1 MIDPAPSVER
11 IGPVSVNL
19 RLGRK
24 FSKFRDKGPAPYIT
38 SIRVHP
44 SLFGSA
50 DLWEHMEDRDYYEL
64 EPGGFVLGQTLET
77 VAMPS
82 DLMALVEG
90 RSSWARVG
98 LSVHMTAPK
107 IDPGFKG
114 NVTLEIANMGTA
126 TVRLQAQEDEP
137 AQLLFM
143 QLSKPLD
150 SEDLYGAD
158 AADVFQ
164 GQTDPIPRR
173 R

>member
-1 MIDPAPSVER
+1 MVIDPKPSLESV
-11 IGPVSVNL
+11 GPVSVNL

-24 FSKFRDKGPAPYIT
+24 FTKFRHEGPAKYIT

-50 DLWEHMEDRDYYEL
+50 DLWEHMEDRDFYEL

-77 VAMPS
+77 VAMPN

-107 IDPGFKG
+107 IDTGFKG

-126 TVRLQAQEDEP
+126 TVRLQAHEDEP
-137 AQLLFM
+137 AQLLLM
-143 QLSKPLD
+143 QLSEAARTRGPLRRQR
-150 SEDLYGAD
+150 SRRLPRAD
-158 AADVFQ
+158 
-164 GQTDPIPRR
+164 
-173 R
+173 